1 MPIRSSSVGS
11 AATARHSGRL
21 ALKSVMTEFP
31 TIVLIRQGHKQMT
44 RGALHFDLQAGH
56 AVVVAAGQAFDLVS
70 TPADGAFV
78 SSFLVPSSHLIEEIA
93 AAYAEVPI
101 LRDAHPIADVERE
114 FLDAFD
120 RAIAAVSDPRR
131 LPPKIVENRERE
143 VLIWLAHKGVKFSH
157 SGPADV
163 AQRVRSLLLQDLT
176 RNWQA
181 RDAAASV
188 GMSEATLRRHLQKLG
203 MSFQQVLTDVR
214 MSRAL
219 ALLQVTDDAIGRI
232 ALDVG
237 YESPSRFAARFKRR
251 FAVSPSEVRSGALT
265 SSNG

>member
-1 MPIRSSSVGS
+1 MPIRSSSVDS

-93 AAYAEVPI
+93 AAYAEV
-101 LRDAHPIADVERE
+101 
-114 FLDAFD
+114 FD

-157 SGPADV
+157 SGAADV

-265 SSNG
+265 SSIGERKRHA